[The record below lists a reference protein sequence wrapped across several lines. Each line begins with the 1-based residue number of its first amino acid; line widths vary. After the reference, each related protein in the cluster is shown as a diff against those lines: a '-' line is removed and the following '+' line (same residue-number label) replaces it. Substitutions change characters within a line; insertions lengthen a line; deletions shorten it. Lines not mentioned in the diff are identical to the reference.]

1 VTYASQ
7 IASEYGY
14 QVKAKA
20 LPLDVVAFSC
30 ASKRKI
36 VVNSKLPEFRQ
47 NFGIL
52 HELAHIQLKHK
63 SPYSEDME
71 NEADELAAELL
82 LPTSFIGNETD
93 LHVLKEK
100 YPYVSYEF
108 LARRLADRGH
118 LVAVYDNG
126 QLKTKNGLLNGYQG
140 RLVKQAFLDH
150 CDVEGN
156 DVTAFYVPPN
166 GTWERVILVC
176 QHQIETSDNA

>member
-1 VTYASQ
+1 MTHAAQ
-7 IASEYGY
+7 IALEYGF

-20 LPLDVVAFSC
+20 LPLDVVAF
-30 ASKRKI
+30 ASPVKKKI

-52 HELAHIQLKHK
+52 HELAHLQLRHEP
-63 SPYSEDME
+63 PYTEEME
-71 NEADELAAELL
+71 EEADELAAELL
-82 LPTSFIGNETD
+82 LPTTFIGNETH
-93 LHVLKEK
+93 LHTLKQK

-166 GTWERVILVC
+166 GTWERVIL
-176 QHQIETSDNA
+176 ISDIL